1 MKVTYE
7 MSVSELKALLELLAE
22 LCKRNGIDEV
32 VTRSLF
38 RKLNERHFNQCSSS
52 VNGEWELTGRQM

>member
-22 LCKRNGIDEV
+22 VCKRTGIDEC

-38 RKLNERHFNQCSSS
+38 KKLNERHFK
-52 VNGEWELTGRQM
+52 